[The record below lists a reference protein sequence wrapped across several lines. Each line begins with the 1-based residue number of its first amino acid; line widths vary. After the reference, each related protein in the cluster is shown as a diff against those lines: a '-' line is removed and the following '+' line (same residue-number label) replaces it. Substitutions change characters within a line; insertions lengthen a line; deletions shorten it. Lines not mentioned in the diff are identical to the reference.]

1 MPTRRQSHRYRLA
14 IAINSKA
21 RTRTPRWDMEQAKF
35 PTIIDTS
42 ISGRMN
48 DALLAFHGGA
58 YISAVTLALTI
69 PDICGGRLWPD
80 TGVGERY
87 AKWFDTYV
95 KPFSFRGPRPGT
107 SSWHK
112 AAAQKTTDDAV
123 DDYFNGSDCYQLRCV
138 YLHEGTNT
146 PQKEEKTPYKAIQFT
161 VHTADAVGGN
171 GISELTTNENDQ
183 QCIHRI
189 NLDLY
194 QFLKTMKAGT
204 TKFLYEHPDLD
215 AVKNTAS
222 SLYPPIIDFT
232 KVETAG

>member
-1 MPTRRQSHRYRLA
+1 
-14 IAINSKA
+14 
-21 RTRTPRWDMEQAKF
+21 
-35 PTIIDTS
+35 
-42 ISGRMN
+42 MN
-48 DALLAFHGGA
+48 DAFLAFRGGA
-58 YISAVTLALTI
+58 YISAITLALTI

-80 TGVGERY
+80 AGVGERY
-87 AKWFDTYV
+87 TKWFDTYV
-95 KPFSFRGPRPGT
+95 KPFSFRGPRPRT

-112 AAAQKTTDDAV
+112 ATAQKATDAV

-161 VHTADAVGGN
+161 VHSADAVGGN
-171 GISELTTNENDQ
+171 GISELTTNGNNRQ
-183 QCIHRI
+183 SIYCV
-189 NLDLY
+189 NLNLY
-194 QFLKTMKAGT
+194 QFLKTMEAGT

-215 AVKNTAS
+215 AVKNTVS